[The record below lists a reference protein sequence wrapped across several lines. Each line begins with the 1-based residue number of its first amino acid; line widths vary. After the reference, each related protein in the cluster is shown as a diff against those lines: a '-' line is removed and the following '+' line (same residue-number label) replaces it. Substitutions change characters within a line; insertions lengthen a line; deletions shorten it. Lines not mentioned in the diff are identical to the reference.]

1 MSAACCVTESY
12 RLILSPQRFRLKEE
26 RQVKEFEYL
35 EPQSMQQALEWLDSH
50 RGRARVLAG
59 GTDLYLR
66 LRKGVFSP
74 DYMIDLKRV
83 PGLDYIT
90 PDRGGGV
97 QIGPTTLHDDVSR
110 SSLIQQLYPALAE
123 AAWWVGSVQTRNRG
137 TVVGN
142 LCNASPAADTAPA
155 LISYGARVK
164 IASAQGERTLPLE
177 EFFVGPGRTALQD
190 NELVAELILPAPQPH
205 TGAAFFRRTRTA
217 MDIAVV
223 CGAAMLQL
231 SNGSCQNARIAL
243 GAVGPIPLRAT
254 RAEAA
259 LRGQALT
266 DQVVED
272 ASRLAAE
279 EARPID
285 DVRSSAEYRREMVRV
300 LTGRGLRQA
309 VERARGAR

>member
-1 MSAACCVTESY
+1 
-12 RLILSPQRFRLKEE
+12 
-26 RQVKEFEYL
+26 VKDFEYL
-35 EPQSMQQALEWLDSH
+35 EPKSLQQALEWLNTH

-66 LRKGVFSP
+66 LRKGVFLP
-74 DYMIDLKRV
+74 DYVIDLKRV

-90 PDRGGGV
+90 PNGGGGV
-97 QIGPTTLHDDVSR
+97 QIGPTTLHDEVAR
-110 SSLIQQLYPALAE
+110 ASLIQQLYPALAE
-123 AAWWVGSVQTRNRG
+123 AAFWVGSVQTRNRG

-155 LISYGARVK
+155 LLSYGAQVK
-164 IASAQGERTLPLE
+164 IASTEGERTIPLE
-177 EFFVGPGRTALQD
+177 EFFVGPGKTALQD
-190 NELVAELILPAPQPH
+190 NELVAEVILPAPQPH
-205 TGAAFFRRTRTA
+205 SGAAFFRRTRTA

-231 SNGSCQNARIAL
+231 SNGSCGNARIAL

-259 LRGQALT
+259 LQGQMLT
-266 DQVVED
+266 DQVIEE
-272 ASRLAAE
+272 ASRLASE

-285 DVRSSAEYRREMVRV
+285 DVRSTAEYRREMVRV
-300 LTGRGLRQA
+300 LTGRSLRQA
-309 VERARGAR
+309 MERARA

>member
-1 MSAACCVTESY
+1 
-12 RLILSPQRFRLKEE
+12 
-26 RQVKEFEYL
+26 VKDFEYL
-35 EPQSMQQALEWLDSH
+35 EPKSLQQALEWLNTH

-66 LRKGVFSP
+66 LRKGVFLP
-74 DYMIDLKRV
+74 DYVIDLKRV

-90 PDRGGGV
+90 PNGGGV
-97 QIGPTTLHDDVSR
+97 QIGPTTLHDEVAR

-123 AAWWVGSVQTRNRG
+123 AAFWVGSVQTRNRG

-155 LISYGARVK
+155 LLSYGAQVK
-164 IASAQGERTLPLE
+164 IASTEGERTIPLE
-177 EFFVGPGRTALQD
+177 EFFVGPGKTALQD
-190 NELVAELILPAPQPH
+190 NELVAEVILPAPQPH
-205 TGAAFFRRTRTA
+205 SGAAFFRRTRTA

-231 SNGSCQNARIAL
+231 SNGSCGNARIAL

-259 LRGQALT
+259 LQGQMLT
-266 DQVVED
+266 DQVIEE
-272 ASRLAAE
+272 ASRLASE

-285 DVRSSAEYRREMVRV
+285 DVRSTAEYRREMVRV
-300 LTGRGLRQA
+300 LTRRGLRQA
-309 VERARGAR
+309 LERARA

>member
-1 MSAACCVTESY
+1 
-12 RLILSPQRFRLKEE
+12 
-26 RQVKEFEYL
+26 VKEFEYL
-35 EPQSMQQALEWLDSH
+35 EPTSMQQALEWLNTH

-66 LRKGVFSP
+66 LRKGVFLP
-74 DYMIDLKRV
+74 DYVIDLKRV
-83 PGLDYIT
+83 PSLDSIT
-90 PDRGGGV
+90 PNRGGGV
-97 QIGPTTLHDDVSR
+97 QIGPTTIQDDIAR

-123 AAWWVGSVQTRNRG
+123 AASWVGSVQTRNRA

-142 LCNASPAADTAPA
+142 VCNASPAADTAPA
-155 LISYGARVK
+155 LLSYGAQVK

-190 NELVAELILPAPQPH
+190 NELVAEIILPAPQPH
-205 TGAAFFRRTRTA
+205 SGAAFFRRTRTA

-223 CGAAMLQL
+223 CGAALLQL
-231 SNGSCQNARIAL
+231 SNGTCQNARIAL

-259 LRGQALT
+259 LRGQMLT
-266 DQVVED
+266 DQVVAD
-272 ASRLAAE
+272 ASRIASE

-285 DVRSSAEYRREMVRV
+285 DVRSTAEYRREMVRV
-300 LTGRGLRQA
+300 LTGRSLRQA
-309 VERARGAR
+309 MERARA

>member
-1 MSAACCVTESY
+1 M
-12 RLILSPQRFRLKEE
+12 
-26 RQVKEFEYL
+26 KEFEYL
-35 EPQSMQQALEWLDSH
+35 EPTSMQQALEWLNTH

-66 LRKGVFSP
+66 LRKGVFLP
-74 DYMIDLKRV
+74 DYVIDLKRV
-83 PGLDYIT
+83 PSLDSIT
-90 PDRGGGV
+90 PNRGGGV
-97 QIGPTTLHDDVSR
+97 QIGPTTIQDDIAR

-123 AAWWVGSVQTRNRG
+123 AASWVGSVQTRNRA

-142 LCNASPAADTAPA
+142 VCNASPAADTAPA
-155 LISYGARVK
+155 LLSYGAQVK

-190 NELVAELILPAPQPH
+190 NELVAEIILPAPQPH
-205 TGAAFFRRTRTA
+205 SGAAFFRRTRTA

-223 CGAAMLQL
+223 CGAALLQL
-231 SNGSCQNARIAL
+231 SNGTCQNARIAL

-259 LRGQALT
+259 LRGQMLT
-266 DQVVED
+266 DQVVAD
-272 ASRLAAE
+272 ASRIASE

-285 DVRSSAEYRREMVRV
+285 DVRSTAEYRREMVRV
-300 LTGRGLRQA
+300 LTGRSLRQA
-309 VERARGAR
+309 MERARA

>member
-1 MSAACCVTESY
+1 MRNAEYFDSIFRTQSST
-12 RLILSPQRFRLKEE
+12 LSFGGW
-26 RQVKEFEYL
+26 QVKDFTYL
-35 EPQSMQQALEWLDSH
+35 EPSSIQQALEWLNTH
-50 RGRARVLAG
+50 RGRARILAG

-66 LRKGVFSP
+66 LRKGVFLP
-74 DYMIDLKRV
+74 DYVIDLKRV
-83 PGLDYIT
+83 PRLDYIT
-90 PDRGGGV
+90 PNRGGGV
-97 QIGPTTLHDDVSR
+97 QIGPTTLQDDIAR
-110 SSLIQQLYPALAE
+110 SSLMQQLYPALAE
-123 AAWWVGSVQTRNRG
+123 AAGWVGAIQTRNRA

-155 LISYGARVK
+155 LLSYGAQVN
-164 IASAQGERTLPLE
+164 IASVQGERTIALE
-177 EFFVGPGRTALQD
+177 EFFVGPGKTALQD
-190 NELVAELILPAPQPH
+190 NELVAEIRLPAPEPH

-231 SNGSCQNARIAL
+231 TNGTCQNARIAL

-266 DQVVED
+266 DQVVEH
-272 ASRLAAE
+272 ASRIASE

-285 DVRSSAEYRREMVRV
+285 DVRSTAEYRREIVRV
-300 LTGRGLRQA
+300 LTRRGLSQA
-309 VERARGAR
+309 MERARA

>member
-1 MSAACCVTESY
+1 
-12 RLILSPQRFRLKEE
+12 
-26 RQVKEFEYL
+26 VKEFEYL
-35 EPQSMQQALEWLDSH
+35 EPKSMQQALEWLDTY

-66 LRKGVFSP
+66 LRKGVFLP
-74 DYMIDLKRV
+74 DYVIDLKRV

-90 PDRGGGV
+90 PNRGGGA
-97 QIGPTTLHDDVSR
+97 QIGPTTLQDEVAR
-110 SSLIQQLYPALAE
+110 SSVIQQLYPALAE
-123 AAWWVGSVQTRNRG
+123 SALWVGSVQTRNRA

-155 LISYGARVK
+155 LLSYGAQVK
-164 IASAQGERTLPLE
+164 IASRQGERTVPLE
-177 EFFVGPGRTALQD
+177 EFFMGPGKTALQD
-190 NELVAELILPAPQPH
+190 NELVAEIILPAPEPH

-231 SNGSCQNARIAL
+231 ANGTCQNARIGL
-243 GAVGPIPLRAT
+243 GAVGPTPLRAT

-259 LRGQALT
+259 LRGQTLT
-266 DQVVED
+266 DQVVEE
-272 ASRLAAE
+272 ASRLASE

-285 DVRSSAEYRREMVRV
+285 DVRSTAEYRREMVRV
-300 LTGRGLRQA
+300 LTRRGLRQA
-309 VERARGAR
+309 MERARAS

>member
-1 MSAACCVTESY
+1 M
-12 RLILSPQRFRLKEE
+12 
-26 RQVKEFEYL
+26 KEFEYL
-35 EPQSMQQALEWLDSH
+35 EPTSMQQALEWLNTH

-66 LRKGVFSP
+66 LRKGAFLA
-74 DYMIDLKRV
+74 DYVIDLKRV
-83 PGLDYIT
+83 PRLGDIT
-90 PDRGGGV
+90 SNRAGGV
-97 QIGPTTLHDDVSR
+97 QIGPTTLQDDVAR

-123 AAWWVGSVQTRNRG
+123 AAGWVGAVQTRNRA
-137 TVVGN
+137 TLVGN

-155 LISYGARVK
+155 LLSYGAQVN
-164 IASAQGERTLPLE
+164 IASVQGERTIPLE

-190 NELVAELILPAPQPH
+190 NELVAEILLPVPQPH

-231 SNGSCQNARIAL
+231 SNGTCQNARIAL

-259 LRGQALT
+259 LRGQTLT

-272 ASRLAAE
+272 ASRIAAE

-285 DVRSSAEYRREMVRV
+285 DVRSTAEYRREMVRV
-300 LTGRGLRQA
+300 LTRRGLSQA
-309 VERARGAR
+309 MERARA

>member
-1 MSAACCVTESY
+1 
-12 RLILSPQRFRLKEE
+12 
-26 RQVKEFEYL
+26 VKEFEYL
-35 EPQSMQQALEWLDSH
+35 APQSIQQALEWLNTY

-66 LRKGVFSP
+66 LRKGVFLP
-74 DYMIDLKRV
+74 DYVIDLKRV
-83 PGLDYIT
+83 PGLDYIGSN
-90 PDRGGGV
+90 RGGGV
-97 QIGPTTLHDDVSR
+97 QIGPTTLQDDIAR
-110 SSLIQQLYPALAE
+110 SSLIQQLYPAFAE
-123 AAWWVGSVQTRNRG
+123 AALWVGAVQTRNRA

-155 LISYGARVK
+155 LLSYGAQVK
-164 IASAQGERTLPLE
+164 IASAQGERTIPLE
-177 EFFVGPGRTALQD
+177 EFFVGPGKTALQD
-190 NELVAELILPAPQPH
+190 NELVAEIILPAPQPH

-231 SNGSCQNARIAL
+231 TNGTCENAHIAL
-243 GAVGPIPLRAT
+243 GAVGPTPLRAT

-266 DQVVED
+266 DQVIAE
-272 ASRLAAE
+272 ASRIASE

-285 DVRSSAEYRREMVRV
+285 DVRSTAEYRREMVRV
-300 LTGRGLRQA
+300 LTQRGLRQA
-309 VERARGAR
+309 LERARA

>member
-1 MSAACCVTESY
+1 
-12 RLILSPQRFRLKEE
+12 
-26 RQVKEFEYL
+26 VKEFEYL
-35 EPQSMQQALEWLDSH
+35 EPTSMQQALEWLNTH

-66 LRKGVFSP
+66 LRKGVFLP
-74 DYMIDLKRV
+74 EYVIDLKRV
-83 PGLDYIT
+83 PQLDYIT
-90 PDRGGGV
+90 PNHRAGV
-97 QIGPTTLHDDVSR
+97 QIGPTTLQDDVAC
-110 SSLIQQLYPALAE
+110 SSLMQQLYPALAE
-123 AAWWVGSVQTRNRG
+123 AAGWVGAIQTRNRA

-155 LISYGARVK
+155 LLSYDAQVT
-164 IASAQGERTLPLE
+164 IASIQGERTIPLE
-177 EFFVGPGRTALQD
+177 EFFVGPGKTALQD
-190 NELVAELILPAPQPH
+190 NELVAEIHLPAPQPH

-231 SNGSCQNARIAL
+231 SNGTCQNVRIAL
-243 GAVGPIPLRAT
+243 GAVGPTPLRAT

-259 LRGQALT
+259 LRGQTLS

-272 ASRLAAE
+272 ASRIAAE

-285 DVRSSAEYRREMVRV
+285 DVRSTAEYRREMVRV
-300 LTGRGLRQA
+300 LTRRGLSQA
-309 VERARGAR
+309 LERARA